1 MNTLR
6 MVMYGIVAASFVLVS
21 SGCYEWNR
29 RGDYSAYD
37 RVGSSYDRND
47 RRGDGDS
54 YRDRGYARPDR
65 RNSEWERN

>member
-1 MNTLR
+1 MNAFR
-6 MVMYGIVAASFVLVS
+6 MVMYGITTASVMLAS

-29 RGDYSAYD
+29 RADYGGYD
-37 RVGSSYDRND
+37 RDGSSYERND

-65 RNSEWERN
+65 RDSD